1 MIQASG
7 IYKIKKRHDNVDT
20 VLFTRIHFNYLKAL
34 KKTSRLGWTVQVK
47 LAENEDMFSHTPWT
61 KLSGTLDEEVIKEYF
76 ELYEKPTK
84 VIENYEE
91 GPSRLGR
98 VIED

>member
-1 MIQASG
+1 
-7 IYKIKKRHDNVDT
+7 
-20 VLFTRIHFNYLKAL
+20 
-34 KKTSRLGWTVQVK
+34 
-47 LAENEDMFSHTPWT
+47 MFSHTPWT